1 LKKAKFCIQINVNG
15 ILLRRPRDS
24 FFANYRAPLVAT
36 CPFVEP
42 PNVLRADVIA
52 AASRRLTCKPL
63 SVSKQHSYPDR
74 NFKSHSLLLS
84 GYFRSPT
91 LEKLTRTLLA
101 TIFPPHEHCTGS
113 LFYLANT
120 VCHFPPL
127 FQLCVRIDGLVGAVR
142 TTSEATRSGKRYW

>member
-1 LKKAKFCIQINVNG
+1 MSLIGGFFLKKAKFCIQINVNG

-74 NFKSHSLLLS
+74 NFKSHSLLIS
-84 GYFRSPT
+84 GYFRAPT
-91 LEKLTRTLLA
+91 LEKHTRNVTRYH
-101 TIFPPHEHCTGS
+101 FSPHMNIVQGHYFIW
-113 LFYLANT
+113 L
-120 VCHFPPL
+120 
-127 FQLCVRIDGLVGAVR
+127 I
-142 TTSEATRSGKRYW
+142 